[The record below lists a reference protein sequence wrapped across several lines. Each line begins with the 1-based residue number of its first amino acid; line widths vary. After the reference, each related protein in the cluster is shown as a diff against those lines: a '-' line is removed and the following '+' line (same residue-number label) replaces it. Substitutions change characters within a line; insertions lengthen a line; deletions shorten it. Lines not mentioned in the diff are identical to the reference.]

1 MLKYEITSSN
11 SVNVELIPIKVKP
24 MKDRFDLFDTIIQH
38 IEENKQHVSNSDIVV
53 VSSKFVS
60 MSQGSLV
67 ALNKVKPSKKASMI
81 AEKLNMDARLAELV
95 LRESD
100 FIFSGVPG
108 FILAVKD
115 GVIAPNAGIDRSNV
129 QHGYAILHPRE
140 PFKVAEVLRRKFLAR
155 LGKKVGIVI
164 TDSRLMPT
172 RIGTIGIAVAVAGFE
187 PVQDLRGSKDL
198 FGNTLR
204 VTLKAT
210 ADSIATAANMIM
222 GESDDSIPVVIVRN
236 FNVEM
241 SDKTFSWKDLAIPH
255 DQCIYVRGL
264 KDSIV

>member
-1 MLKYEITSSN
+1 VS
-11 SVNVELIPIKVKP
+11 VELIPIKVKP
-24 MKDRFDLFDTIIQH
+24 MKDRFDLFQTIVQH
-38 IEENKQHVSNSDIVV
+38 MEENKQHVSDGDIIVI
-53 VSSKFVS
+53 SSKFVS

-67 ALNKVKPSKKASMI
+67 ELNKIKPSKKASEI
-81 AEKLNMDARLAELV
+81 AERLNMDARLAELV
-95 LRESD
+95 LRVSD
-100 FIFSGVPG
+100 FMFSGVPG

-140 PFKVAEVLRRKFLAR
+140 PFRVAEILRRKFLVH
-155 LGKKVGIVI
+155 LGKKIGIVI

-172 RIGTIGIAVAVAGFE
+172 RIGTIGIAIAASGFE

-204 VTLKAT
+204 VTLKAI

-222 GESDDSIPVVIVRN
+222 GESDESIPVVVVRN
-236 FNVEM
+236 LNVAM
-241 SDKTFSWKDLAIPH
+241 SDRVLDWDDLAISSE
-255 DQCIYVRGL
+255 QCIYVRGL
-264 KDSIV
+264 RYSTV

>member
-1 MLKYEITSSN
+1 MSWR
-11 SVNVELIPIKVKP
+11 ELIVVTVQLIPVKIGL
-24 MKDRFDLFDTIIQH
+24 MNSRFDLFQTIAQN
-38 IEENKQHVSNSDIVV
+38 IEMNGQKANDGDIII

-60 MSQGSLV
+60 MSQGSVVELE
-67 ALNKVKPSKKASMI
+67 KVKPSRKAVEMAAKLSMN
-81 AEKLNMDARLAELV
+81 EKLTELV

-100 FIFSGVPG
+100 FVFSGVPG

-129 QHGYAILHPRE
+129 QRGHAILHPRE
-140 PFKVAEVLRRKFLAR
+140 PFKVAEVLRRKFLAYG
-155 LGKKVGIVI
+155 GKKVGIVI

-172 RIGTIGIAVAVAGFE
+172 RTGTIGVAVAVAGFE
-187 PVQDLRGSKDL
+187 PVDDLRGSKDL

-222 GESDDSIPVVIVRN
+222 GESNDSIPVVIARGMDVK
-236 FNVEM
+236 M
-241 SDKTFSWKDLAIPH
+241 SDGVFTWKDLAIPH
-255 DQCIYVRGL
+255 EQCIYVRGL
-264 KDSIV
+264 KSA

>member
-1 MLKYEITSSN
+1 
-11 SVNVELIPIKVKP
+11 VNVELISIKVKP
-24 MKDRFDLFDTIIQH
+24 MKDRFDLFKTIVQH
-38 IEENKQHVSNSDIVV
+38 IEENKQYVSDGDIIV

-67 ALNKVKPSKKASMI
+67 ALNEIKPSKKASKI
-81 AEKLNMDARLAELV
+81 AERLNMDARLAELV

-100 FIFSGVPG
+100 FMFNGVPG

-140 PFKVAEVLRRKFLAR
+140 PFKVAEILKRKFLVH

-172 RIGTIGIAVAVAGFE
+172 RIGTIGIAIAASGFE

-210 ADSIATAANMIM
+210 ADSMATAANMVM
-222 GESDDSIPVVIVRN
+222 GESDESIPVVIVRN
-236 FNVEM
+236 SSVAM
-241 SDKTFSWKDLAIPH
+241 SDRALSWNDLAISSE
-255 DQCIYVRGL
+255 QCIYVRGL
-264 KDSIV
+264 KYST

>member
-1 MLKYEITSSN
+1 MS
-11 SVNVELIPIKVKP
+11 VELIPIKVKP
-24 MKDRFDLFDTIIQH
+24 MKDRFDLFHTIVQQIN
-38 IEENKQHVSNSDIVV
+38 ENGQRLSDGDILA

-60 MSQGSLV
+60 ISQGSIV
-67 ALNKVKPSKKASMI
+67 ALDRIKPSEKALRI
-81 AEKLNMDARLAELV
+81 AEELSMDPRLAELV
-95 LRESD
+95 IRESD

-108 FILAVKD
+108 FILAVRE

-129 QHGYAILHPRE
+129 QQGYAILHPRE
-140 PFKVAEVLRRKFLAR
+140 PFREAETLRRKFLAH
-155 LGKKVGIVI
+155 LGKKVGVVI

-172 RIGTIGIAVAVAGFE
+172 RMGTIGIAVAAAGFE
-187 PVQDLRGSKDL
+187 PVEDLRGRKDL

-222 GESDDSIPVVIVRN
+222 GESDDLIPVVIARNLVVR
-236 FNVEM
+236 M
-241 SDKTFSWKDLAIPH
+241 SDKILSWRDLAIPH

-264 KDSIV
+264 SGHALDS

>member
-1 MLKYEITSSN
+1 MKLSN
-11 SVNVELIPIKVKP
+11 TVSIQLIPIKIKP
-24 MKDRFDLFDTIIQH
+24 MMDKFDLFQVIAQH
-38 IEENKQHVSNSDIVV
+38 IEDNKQQVSDGDIIVI
-53 VSSKFVS
+53 SSKFVS
-60 MSQGSLV
+60 MSQGSVL
-67 ALNKVKPSKKASMI
+67 ALDRLKPSKQALHI

-100 FIFSGVPG
+100 FMFSGVPG

-140 PFKVAEVLRRKFLAR
+140 PFKVAEILRRKFLTEQD
-155 LGKKVGIVI
+155 KKIGIVI

-172 RIGTIGIAVAVAGFE
+172 RIGTIGIAIAVSGFE

-210 ADSIATAANMIM
+210 ADSIATAANLLM
-222 GESDDSIPVVIVRN
+222 GESNESIPVAIVRN
-236 FNVEM
+236 LNAKMNNRVM
-241 SDKTFSWKDLAIPH
+241 GWNDLAISY

-264 KDSIV
+264 RSDTA

>member
-1 MLKYEITSSN
+1 MRTSSL
-11 SVNVELIPIKVKP
+11 VNVELIPVKVNP
-24 MKDRFDLFDTIIQH
+24 MKDKFDLFQTILQN
-38 IEENKQHVSNSDIVV
+38 IEENKQHVSDGDIVV

-67 ALNKVKPSKKASMI
+67 ELGKIKPTKQASEI
-81 AEKLNMDARLAELV
+81 AEKLSMDARLAELV
-95 LRESD
+95 IRESD
-100 FIFSGVPG
+100 FMFSGVPG

-140 PFKVAEVLRRKFLAR
+140 PFKVAEILRREFLSHV
-155 LGKKVGIVI
+155 GKKVGIVI

-172 RIGTIGIAVAVAGFE
+172 RIGTIGIAIAVAGFE
-187 PVQDLRGSKDL
+187 PVQDLRGTKDL

-222 GESDDSIPVVIVRN
+222 GESNESIPIVLVRN
-236 FNVEM
+236 LEVAM
-241 SDKTFSWKDLAIPH
+241 SDRALDWKDLAIPSE
-255 DQCIYVRGL
+255 QCIYVRGL
-264 KDSIV
+264 RNV

>member
-1 MLKYEITSSN
+1 
-11 SVNVELIPIKVKP
+11 VNVELIPIKVKL
-24 MKDRFDLFDTIIQH
+24 MKDRFDLFDTIVQH
-38 IEENKQHVSNSDIVV
+38 IKENKQNVSNGDIIV
-53 VSSKFVS
+53 VSSKFVA
-60 MSQGSLV
+60 MSQGCKVELS
-67 ALNKVKPSKKASMI
+67 KVKPSKKASQL
-81 AEKLNMDARLAELV
+81 AEKFNMDARLAELV

-100 FIFSGVPG
+100 FMFSGIEG

-140 PFKVAEVLRRKFLAR
+140 PFKVAETLRHNFLTH

-172 RIGTIGIAVAVAGFE
+172 RIGTIGIAIAVSGFE
-187 PVQDLRGSKDL
+187 PVQDLRGKKDL

-222 GESDDSIPVVIVRN
+222 GESDESIPLVIVKD
-236 FNVEM
+236 FKAKM
-241 SDKTFSWKDLAIPH
+241 SDKAFSWKDLAIPH

-264 KDSIV
+264 RDNNV